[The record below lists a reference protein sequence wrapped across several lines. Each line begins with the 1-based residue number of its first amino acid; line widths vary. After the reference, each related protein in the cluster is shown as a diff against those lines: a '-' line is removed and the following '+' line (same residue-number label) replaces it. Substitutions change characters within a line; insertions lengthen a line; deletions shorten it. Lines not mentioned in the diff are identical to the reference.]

1 MDIDGESDRGADS
14 ENDEEVDGEG
24 GSDRD
29 ADGGNDGG
37 ADNELR
43 NGLESDYSHQYLNND
58 ALENII
64 KITVQA
70 FPFMRTSLRAVN
82 TFFKATV
89 DKMPCPTIY
98 LPKLGGNVILI
109 SVQKLLK
116 LRRKGSSVAVRLR
129 EVINSSNWYRA
140 WVRLVPLSFG
150 WFGISGIFW
159 RSSIKYHP

>member
-1 MDIDGESDRGADS
+1 MKVTGADS
-14 ENDEEVDGEG
+14 GNDGEVDGEG

-37 ADNELR
+37 ADNERR
-43 NGLESDYSHQYLNND
+43 NGLDSEYSHQYLNND

-64 KITVQA
+64 RITDHRA

-82 TFFKATV
+82 TFFKAPV

-98 LPKLGGNVILI
+98 LPELGGNGILI

-116 LRRKGSSVAVRLR
+116 LRGKGSSVAVRLR

-140 WVRLVPLSFG
+140 WVRLVPLSYG